1 MNFTKRLVP
10 WQSWDE
16 WRYVKDLL
24 YSSNIEDEKKGVS
37 IVNAWK
43 CRCVT
48 IPVAV
53 ESTALYTDLLIQMIP
68 IMTMTTIESQ
78 QEEKK
83 RGAAYLPM
91 RFRQM

>member
-24 YSSNIEDEKKGVS
+24 YSNNMEDEKKGVS

-43 CRCVT
+43 CND
-48 IPVAV
+48 I
-53 ESTALYTDLLIQMIP
+53 YM
-68 IMTMTTIESQ
+68 
-78 QEEKK
+78 
-83 RGAAYLPM
+83 
-91 RFRQM
+91 